1 MVINDLLKSIS
12 HPAAYSLLQPEL
24 EKTYLLDEISVLNGV
39 MRVFHALPL
48 FEYRLN
54 RGLKS
59 KFNELR
65 RETHGEKLNWRIDWH
80 YFFGASAT
88 NLTGFSASYSHL
100 FTPLTGTAIRKSDLA
115 SAEIAQPLHSL
126 SKAVLNAHE
135 ALYHLVGGE
144 IIAADQDPGGTPL
157 DVVFIGKLIGEMSE
171 RTGQIVSQAT
181 KKNSKSVYAC
191 AQIRFPQAVF

>member
-12 HPAAYSLLQPEL
+12 YPAAYSLPQPEL
-24 EKTYLLDEISVLNGV
+24 EKTYLLDETSVLNGV

-65 RETHGEKLNWRIDWH
+65 RETQGEKSNWRIDWH

-100 FTPLTGTAIRKSDLA
+100 FTSLTGTAIRKIDLD

-171 RTGQIVSQAT
+171 RTGANRVASAEE
-181 KKNSKSVYAC
+181 K
-191 AQIRFPQAVF
+191 